1 MPKSIFLECPILIW
15 FLQRLAEFASLIVS
29 FVSLVSERFSQPHSY
44 GSIDSQHCF
53 KFCQGLILAHSL
65 QWDMIFLWF
74 LRRDPCV
81 YLSKSFKIPWITHYG
96 QIHSHLHVKQK
107 YIISSSP
114 CYTQVF
120 FVDIPANIWLFEPES
135 E

>member
-1 MPKSIFLECPILIW
+1 M
-15 FLQRLAEFASLIVS
+15 S

-81 YLSKSFKIPWITHYG
+81 YRE
-96 QIHSHLHVKQK
+96 LHIMDR
-107 YIISSSP
+107 YIRI
-114 CYTQVF
+114 CM
-120 FVDIPANIWLFEPES
+120 
-135 E
+135 